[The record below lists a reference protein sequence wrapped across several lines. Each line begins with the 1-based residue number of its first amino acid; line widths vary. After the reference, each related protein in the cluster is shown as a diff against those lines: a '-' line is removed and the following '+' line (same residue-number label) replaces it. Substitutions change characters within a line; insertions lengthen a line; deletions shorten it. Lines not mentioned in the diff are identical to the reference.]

1 MAASQRNRTLPNGM
15 AKTVFQKNQ
24 RVWVESVGCW
34 ATVEKIVP
42 IWAKGFDEPVRVT
55 YDVGLNREFQ
65 AHELKAEDKAEPRDG
80 PAGANW
86 RVLRARNKWQQEGDC
101 AHHPY
106 PGTYPVVVTDAQ
118 DWGGWRTP
126 GAEYDRDP
134 HRMEYQARLIASAP
148 RLHAIA
154 RELLTLVADN
164 PEDAPPALTEL
175 ARKVAAIERYLQ
187 ETPAAGPTTEG

>member
-1 MAASQRNRTLPNGM
+1 M

-34 ATVEKIVP
+34 ATVDKIVP

-55 YDVGLNREFQ
+55 YDVGLGREFQ
-65 AHELKAEDKAEPRDG
+65 AGELKAEDKTEALDG
-80 PAGANW
+80 ETGATW

-106 PGTYPVVVTDAQ
+106 PGTYPVVVTDIQ

-134 HRMEYQARLIASAP
+134 RKMEHQARLIASAP

-154 RELLTLVADN
+154 REVLTLVADS
-164 PEDAPPALTEL
+164 PEDAPPALAAL
-175 ARKVAAIERYLQ
+175 AQKIVAIERYLQ
-187 ETPAAGPTTEG
+187 EAPAAAPED

>member
-1 MAASQRNRTLPNGM
+1 M

-55 YDVGLNREFQ
+55 YDLGLGREFQ
-65 AHELKAEDKAEPRDG
+65 AHELKAEDKADPQASPDG
-80 PAGANW
+80 DW

-106 PGTYPVVVTDAQ
+106 PGTYPVVVTDPN
-118 DWGGWRTP
+118 DWDGWRTP

-134 HRMEYQARLIASAP
+134 HKMEYQARLIASAP
-148 RLHAIA
+148 RLHTIA
-154 RELLTLVADN
+154 REVLTLVADS
-164 PEDAPPALTEL
+164 PEDAPPVLTAL
-175 ARKVAAIERYLQ
+175 AQKIVAIERYLQ
-187 ETPAAGPTTEG
+187 ETPAAGPASKVED